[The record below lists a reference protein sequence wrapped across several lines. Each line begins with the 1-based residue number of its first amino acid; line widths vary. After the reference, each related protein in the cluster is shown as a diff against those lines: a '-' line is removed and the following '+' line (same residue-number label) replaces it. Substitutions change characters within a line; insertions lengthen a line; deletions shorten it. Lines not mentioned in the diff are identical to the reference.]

1 MSRVDLYPSANS
13 APDEALLQTGTT
25 KADKVGADVHLLGGV
40 VGSASVPA
48 DYDQAIVTYPTAV
61 TEVYV
66 YRKLGV
72 TIKTVTITY
81 TNASKVNISGW
92 TIA

>member
-48 DYDQAIVTYPTAV
+48 DYDSATVSYPNGV
-61 TEVYV
+61 TEIYTYLKSGNPV
-66 YRKLGV
+66 K
-72 TIKTVTITY
+72 IVTITY
-81 TNASKVNISGW
+81 TTAAKTNISGW
-92 TIA
+92 SIA